1 MDYRYLPATEED
13 KKEMLAAIGVTSV
26 EELFSDIPENVRFK
40 REYNIPQA
48 MSETEVERYFGNL
61 AQKNANLTNYTS
73 FLGAGIYQHYIPS
86 IVNHIL
92 LRSEF
97 YTAYTPYQP
106 EISQGELQAIFEYQS
121 LICELTGMD
130 VANSSMYD
138 GATALAEACAM
149 AVGHTKRRKVVLPTN
164 IHPEYREVVK
174 TYAKGLGFQVI
185 DLRFSKE
192 GIISLNDLQNLLEND
207 IAAVAVSY
215 PNFFGNLENLKEIAK
230 LVHANKSLLIVVTNP
245 ISLGI
250 LKPPG
255 EFNADIVV
263 GDGQPFGIP
272 MSLGGPTVGF
282 FATTKELLR
291 KMPGRIVGQTQ
302 DEEGNR
308 GFVLTLQAREQ
319 HIRREKAT
327 SNICSNQALMALAAA
342 ITMNALGKKGLQEI
356 AIQNF
361 QKAHYAYNVLS
372 KVNGVEIVFNAPFF
386 NEFVLR
392 LNRPVPEVLGKLL
405 TEKIIGGYNLS
416 KDYPELGNAILIAVT
431 ELRTKEEID
440 SLAKRLE
447 GIL

>member
-1 MDYRYLPATEED
+1 
-13 KKEMLAAIGVTSV
+13 
-26 EELFSDIPENVRFK
+26 
-40 REYNIPQA
+40 

-272 MSLGGPTVGF
+272 LSLGGPTVGF